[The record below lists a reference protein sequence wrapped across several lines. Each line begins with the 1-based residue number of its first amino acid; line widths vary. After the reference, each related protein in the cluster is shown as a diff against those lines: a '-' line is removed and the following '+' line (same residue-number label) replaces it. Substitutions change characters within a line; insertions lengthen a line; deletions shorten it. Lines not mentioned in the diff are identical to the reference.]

1 MMSPIEKPR
10 KRVDNP
16 PQKIQKSSRKWLYVA
31 LALIGVVVVVVALVV
46 LQNPSPSTNG
56 NGTSIEN
63 PVAAFETS
71 LGSFQVE
78 LFLDKAPTT
87 VKNFIDHANNG
98 YYDGVI
104 FHRVMPGFMIQGG
117 DPKGDGTGGHAA
129 AYHEGYGDPADPA
142 TWVIPDEFH
151 PDLSNVRGT
160 ISMANRG
167 PNTGGSQFFINVDN
181 NTYLDFD
188 KEPPTSKHAVFG
200 QVIQGMDVVDA
211 ISLVDTG
218 DDTKPEE
225 DVVIFSITIEYP

>member
-1 MMSPIEKPR
+1 MSPIEKPR

-16 PQKIQKSSRKWLYVA
+16 PQKLKKSSRKWLYVA
-31 LALIGVVVVVVALVV
+31 LVLIAIVVTVVALVV
-46 LQNPSPSTNG
+46 FQNLSSMTNG
-56 NGTSIEN
+56 NGNSIEN
-63 PVAAFETS
+63 PVAIFETS

-78 LFLDKAPTT
+78 LFLDKAPIT

-129 AYHEGYGDPADPA
+129 AYHEGYGDPADPD

-151 PDLSNVRGT
+151 PDLSNVRAT

-167 PNTGGSQFFINVDN
+167 PNTGGSQFFINVID
-181 NTYLDFD
+181 NTYLDFN
-188 KEPPTSKHAVFG
+188 KEPLTSKHAVFG
-200 QVIQGMDVVDA
+200 KVIQGMDVVDA
-211 ISLVDTG
+211 ISEVDTG
-218 DDTKPEE
+218 TDTKPEV